1 MGTGGDENLGNKLS
15 WPYEF
20 VLYVDELTAIM
31 FYLHMLLLTIVKHS
45 ERCTWHVYIYY
56 TRCSISCSL
65 IG

>member
-45 ERCTWHVYIYY
+45 ERCT
-56 TRCSISCSL
+56 
-65 IG
+65 